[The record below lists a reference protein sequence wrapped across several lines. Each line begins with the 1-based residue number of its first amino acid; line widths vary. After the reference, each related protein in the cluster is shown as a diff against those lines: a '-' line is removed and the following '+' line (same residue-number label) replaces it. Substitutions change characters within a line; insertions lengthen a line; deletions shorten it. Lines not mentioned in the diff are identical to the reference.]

1 MSGFVFHPD
10 ALNDLNEIWN
20 FIALDNPPAADRTL
34 LEINNAIRVL
44 LPFRERA
51 ILGRI

>member
-34 LEINNAIRVL
+34 VEINDAIRAL
-44 LPFRERA
+44 LPFCERA